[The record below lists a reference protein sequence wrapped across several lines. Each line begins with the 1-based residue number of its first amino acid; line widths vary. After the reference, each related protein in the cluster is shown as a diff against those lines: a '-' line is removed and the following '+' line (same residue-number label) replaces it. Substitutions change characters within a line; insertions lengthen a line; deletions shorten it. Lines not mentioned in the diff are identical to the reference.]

1 MEITR
6 AVREQPE
13 EMRDGGGKD
22 ELPLWLPQVMF
33 LGGDSR
39 AQTWTSIRGQPG
51 KGTEKTGY
59 FTGWDTEMDKFKS

>member
-1 MEITR
+1 MEMTR

-39 AQTWTSIRGQPG
+39 AQT
-51 KGTEKTGY
+51 
-59 FTGWDTEMDKFKS
+59 